1 TPQNLPGLGVKG
13 LKLTNGIAVEHQTA
27 GGGEHA
33 GKSRHI
39 HRIAPFV
46 FACEGIISTELTG
59 LAAIGRHN
67 HPAEIVRTSI
77 TGAVLLGVHLLRDR
91 FQIGAEIEHVVVPE
105 AGLRIVGTRIP
116 ASCAESGGAGST
128 SLFLCAAS
136 T

>member
-1 TPQNLPGLGVKG
+1 SCRHAFKLWEESRQQEGCIGTPSAWHQDVLLPVNRIRDDAATHSGASVEAPQNLPGLGVKG
-13 LKLTNGIAVEHQTA
+13 LKLTHRIAVEHQTA

-39 HRIAPFV
+39 HRIAPFL

-77 TGAVLLGVHLLRDR
+77 TGAVLL
-91 FQIGAEIEHVVVPE
+91 
-105 AGLRIVGTRIP
+105 
-116 ASCAESGGAGST
+116 
-128 SLFLCAAS
+128 
-136 T
+136 